1 MADRFLDFAISGAL
15 VALSLKLLN
24 HAWTNLLSFDHLARA
39 ATMVACLNI
48 VGVVGST
55 AAAVRADD
63 HSVILKFEVGASV
76 QFLKSYSDLE
86 ANGWTSLFYPN
97 DSQMKEK

>member
-1 MADRFLDFAISGAL
+1 MANRFLDFAISGAL

-24 HAWTNLLSFDHLARA
+24 HARTNLLSSDHRARA
-39 ATMVACLNI
+39 ATIAARLNI
-48 VGVVGST
+48 VGVVRST

-63 HSVILKFEVGASV
+63 HSVILKFKVGASV

-97 DSQMKEK
+97 DSQMKKK